1 MKRRVIF
8 PDPDIWTTPKENT
21 MVEPDQ
27 TDFEADAR
35 SYWNQLRAI
44 DLCRAVSLGDN
55 SAADALIAEVAA
67 DDEPLQ
73 FIAGLA
79 WAAGSLAKTVA
90 AQHPTATEASVWS
103 ALTERSA
110 TCLHASRELRNMLNT
125 PTTEG
130 ETNV

>member
-8 PDPDIWTTPKENT
+8 PDPNIWTTPKENE

-27 TDFEADAR
+27 TDFDADAR

-44 DLCRAVSLGDN
+44 DLCRAVSLGDDR
-55 SAADALIAEVAA
+55 AADALIAEVAA

-73 FIAGLA
+73 LIAGLA

-90 AQHPTATEASVWS
+90 AQHPTATEHSVWT
-103 ALTERSA
+103 ALSERSA
-110 TCLHASRELRNMLNT
+110 TGLHATRELREMLNT
-125 PTTEG
+125 TTAEG
-130 ETNV
+130 DTNV